1 MLRITR
7 QTDYGILMLTFLAGR
22 TDETPVSSRE
32 LSEWSRLSIPMV
44 AKILKPLARAGVVES
59 VRGAK
64 GGYRLSR
71 DASDITVA
79 EVIGVLE
86 GPIGM
91 TPCVAE
97 PGTCE
102 QEVLCPTKVN
112 WERIS
117 HAVRHALEDIPLSEM
132 LGPVPETLRPSRG
145 NEDTEQPDLGLLSI
159 QGT

>member
-7 QTDYGILMLTFLAGR
+7 QTDYAILLLTFLAER
-22 TDETPVSSRE
+22 PDDAPVASPE
-32 LSEWSRLSIPMV
+32 LSEWSRLSVPMI
-44 AKILKPLARAGVVES
+44 AKILTPLAKGGIVDS

-64 GGYRLSR
+64 GGYRLARSP
-71 DASDITVA
+71 SEITIA
-79 EVIGVLE
+79 EIIRVLE

-91 TPCVAE
+91 TACVSE

-117 HAVRHALEDIPLSEM
+117 HAVRGALDDIPLSEM
-132 LGPVPETLRPSRG
+132 IGPVPTNLLPSRDEIAG
-145 NEDTEQPDLGLLSI
+145 GTPTRLLSI
-159 QGT
+159 GDS

>member
-1 MLRITR
+1 MLRVTR
-7 QTDYGILMLTFLAGR
+7 QTDYGILLLTFLADR
-22 TDETPVSSRE
+22 DDHSPVSSRE
-32 LSEWSRLSIPMV
+32 LSEWSMLSMPMV
-44 AKILKPLARAGVVES
+44 AKILKPLAKAGVVES

-64 GGYRLSR
+64 GGYRLTR
-71 DASDITVA
+71 EASDITVA
-79 EVIGVLE
+79 EIIGVLE

-117 HAVRHALEDIPLSEM
+117 HAVRDALEDIVLSEM
-132 LGPVPETLRPSRG
+132 VGRIPESLRPSG
-145 NEDTEQPDLGLLSI
+145 GDVASTAGTGLLSI
-159 QGT
+159 QGN

>member
-7 QTDYGILMLTFLAGR
+7 QTDYAILMLTFLAGR
-22 TDETPVSSRE
+22 GDDEPIRARE
-32 LSEWSRLSIPMV
+32 LSEWSGLSVSMV
-44 AKILKPLARAGVVES
+44 AKILKPLARGGVIES

-71 DASDITVA
+71 AAADVTVG
-79 EVIGVLE
+79 EIIHVLE

-102 QEVLCPTKVN
+102 QEVRCPTKVN

-117 HAVRHALEDIPLSEM
+117 HAVRGALDDIPLSEM
-132 LGPVPETLRPSRG
+132 LGPIPSNLLPSPEEIAAGTSTR
-145 NEDTEQPDLGLLSI
+145 LLTI
-159 QGT
+159 EGA

>member
-7 QTDYGILMLTFLAGR
+7 QTDYAILLLTFLSERSDDA
-22 TDETPVSSRE
+22 PVTSRE
-32 LSEWSRLSIPMV
+32 LSEWSRLSVPMV
-44 AKILKPLARAGVVES
+44 AKILTPLAKGGVVDS

-64 GGYRLSR
+64 GGYRLARPS
-71 DASDITVA
+71 SQITIA
-79 EVIGVLE
+79 DVIGILE

-91 TPCVAE
+91 TACVAE

-117 HAVRHALEDIPLSEM
+117 HAVRGALDDIPLSEM
-132 LGPVPETLRPSRG
+132 TGPVPANLLPSRAEIAG
-145 NEDTEQPDLGLLSI
+145 GTPTRLLEIGDS
-159 QGT
+159 